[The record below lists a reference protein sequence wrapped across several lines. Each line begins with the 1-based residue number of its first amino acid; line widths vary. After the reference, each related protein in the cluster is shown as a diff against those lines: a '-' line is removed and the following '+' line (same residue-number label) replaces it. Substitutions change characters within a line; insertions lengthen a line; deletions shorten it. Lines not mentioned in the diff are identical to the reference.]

1 MKKKTLLLAGLAT
14 LAAAPLIAQE
24 MAGHQ
29 GHGAMTRAPMTRA
42 DVQAQVKMH
51 FAEMDANKDGA
62 VTQAE
67 TDSARTAH
75 MSKMQDEMF
84 NKMDADKNSSIS
96 RAEFDAHHQQMMSG
110 HRAPP
115 PPSGGPGTPPPPM
128 ADKGGKMKM
137 HMGHGDGW
145 KGRMGGMGGR
155 MFAMADANKDGQVT
169 EAEATQAALAH
180 FDRIDA
186 DKNGT
191 ISDAEHKAAREKMRA
206 DWKAKKAN

>member
-24 MAGHQ
+24 MAGHE
-29 GHGAMTRAPMTRA
+29 GHGGMTREPMTRA
-42 DVQAQVKMH
+42 EVQAQVKMH

-67 TDSARTAH
+67 LDSARTAQ

-84 NKMDADKNSSIS
+84 NKMDADKNGSIS
-96 RAEFDAHHQQMMSG
+96 RAEFDTHHQQMMSG
-110 HRAPP
+110 HMAPP
-115 PPSGGPGTPPPPM
+115 PPGGPGSPPPPM
-128 ADKGGKMKM
+128 ADRGGKMKM
-137 HMGHGDGW
+137 HMGGMG
-145 KGRMGGMGGR
+145 GRMSGMGGMGGR

-169 EAEATQAALAH
+169 EAEATQAALGH
-180 FDRIDA
+180 FDRIDT

-191 ISDAEHKAAREKMRA
+191 INEAEHKAAREKMRA
-206 DWKAKKAN
+206 DWKAKKTN

>member
-29 GHGAMTRAPMTRA
+29 GHGAMARAPMTRA
-42 DVQAQVKMH
+42 DVQAQVKTH

-67 TDSARTAH
+67 LDSARTAQ

-84 NKMDADKNSSIS
+84 NKMDADKNGSIS

-110 HRAPP
+110 HMAPP
-115 PPSGGPGTPPPPM
+115 PPPGGPGSPPPPM
-128 ADKGGKMKM
+128 ADRGGKMEM
-137 HMGHGDGW
+137 HRGGMG
-145 KGRMGGMGGR
+145 GRMGGMGGR

-180 FDRIDA
+180 FDQIDA

>member
-1 MKKKTLLLAGLAT
+1 MNKKTLFLAGLAT

-24 MAGHQ
+24 MAGHE
-29 GHGAMTRAPMTRA
+29 GHGGMTREPMTRA
-42 DVQAQVKMH
+42 EVQAQVKMH

-67 TDSARTAH
+67 LDSARTAQ
-75 MSKMQDEMF
+75 MSKMQDDMF
-84 NKMDADKNSSIS
+84 NKMDADKNGSIS
-96 RAEFDAHHQQMMSG
+96 RAEFDTHHQQMMSG
-110 HRAPP
+110 HMAPP
-115 PPSGGPGTPPPPM
+115 PSPGGPGTLPPPM
-128 ADKGGKMKM
+128 ADRGGKMKM
-137 HMGHGDGW
+137 HMG
-145 KGRMGGMGGR
+145 GRMGNMGGL

-191 ISDAEHKAAREKMRA
+191 ISEAEHKAAREKMRA
-206 DWKAKKAN
+206 DWKAKKTN